1 MYLGLIISL
10 MFINAHNY
18 DLIVLTPILA
28 AVLFRFGTAMPRIA
42 LSLVGIAAVYFRM
55 RAMKALEGL
64 PELRIR
70 WREMLMTAGTWPR
83 CSGWRRRPPAT
94 SQRLPASVMA

>member
-42 LSLVGIAAVYFRM
+42 LTLVVVAALYFAM
-55 RAMKALEGL
+55 RTMMALEGL
-64 PELRIR
+64 PELLIR
-70 WREMLMTAGTWPR
+70 W
-83 CSGWRRRPPAT
+83 
-94 SQRLPASVMA
+94 